1 MHGRTLQVN
10 YAGHVRVDLFGVTG
24 AAVKTLWN
32 GNATGSMGIALQ
44 GIPAGIYVVRVQT
57 ATSTMLQKIRLQ

>member
-1 MHGRTLQVN
+1 M
-10 YAGHVRVDLFGVTG
+10 TG

-44 GIPAGIYVVRVQT
+44 GIPAGIYVVRAQT
-57 ATSTMLQKIRLQ
+57 ADGLQMRKIRLE